1 MSCSLSRLCPI
12 NICSVLQYLN
22 IFTPIVSGDKPK
34 LYELQYFQFVNNN
47 GQEEVINIIGA
58 TASHWKELGT
68 ALEFESYVL
77 ENIEENFG
85 RVEKRCYELL
95 RKWLVGNSKSITW
108 ETLLHAMLKIG
119 CDDVAQPVWNS
130 ITDEGICMHCIVF
143 LALFLFY
150 LLC

>member
-1 MSCSLSRLCPI
+1 MS
-12 NICSVLQYLN
+12 
-22 IFTPIVSGDKPK
+22 
-34 LYELQYFQFVNNN
+34 ELQYFQFVNNN
-47 GQEEVINIIGA
+47 GQEEVTNIIGA

-77 ENIEENFG
+77 ENIEENFS

-95 RKWLVGNSKSITW
+95 RKWLEGATDNSKSITW
-108 ETLLHAMLKIG
+108 KTLLHAMLKIG
-119 CDDVAQPVWNS
+119 CGDVAQPVWNS
-130 ITDEGICMHCIVF
+130 ITDEGIYMHCIVF

>member
-1 MSCSLSRLCPI
+1 M
-12 NICSVLQYLN
+12 
-22 IFTPIVSGDKPK
+22 
-34 LYELQYFQFVNNN
+34 
-47 GQEEVINIIGA
+47 
-58 TASHWKELGT
+58 GT
-68 ALEFESYVL
+68 ALEFESYDL
-77 ENIEENFG
+77 ENIEENFS